1 MKADEPRSP
10 TKHVLE
16 HAVPT
21 VIHHPEE
28 DMNKLRRWITH
39 AQENPV
45 KFWGIVGAFALGL
58 LALSLIGSG
67 FSFGKAAKNEAWTEL
82 ESAKTAAERV
92 EIANTFPNTPA
103 SRWALLQAATE
114 YYNQGFAEL
123 PSNKDLA
130 LPTLKKALD
139 LFQKVSESAE
149 PDTIQ
154 ARAAALGVA
163 RTLEARNELEKAIKQ
178 YEKVVATKGWSTT
191 EEGKIAERQI
201 RLLKTPEAV
210 AFYKEL
216 YAYKAVTAEI
226 PAGGSTDLSFPLN
239 SLVPLPGAS
248 IPGMVPG
255 APPIPFN
262 LPALPTIPL
271 ATDKGVEPNPAL
283 VPPPPP
289 ASPTPKAELPADPF
303 VPKAKAKDE
312 PKSVEPKPEN
322 KPTESKPES
331 KTGFPSEIFAPDAK
345 K

>member
-21 VIHHPEE
+21 VIHHPED
-28 DMNKLRRWITH
+28 DMNQLRRWIFH

-45 KFWGIVGAFALGL
+45 KFWGIIGAFTVVL
-58 LALSLIGSG
+58 LILSIVGSG
-67 FSFGKAAKNEAWTEL
+67 FSFGKAARSEAWTEL

-92 EIANTFPNTPA
+92 EVANSFPDTPA

-139 LFQKVSESAE
+139 LFQKVSEAAE
-149 PDTIQ
+149 PDSIQ
-154 ARAAALGVA
+154 ARAAMLGVA
-163 RTLEARNELEKAIKQ
+163 RTLEARGDLEKAIKQ
-178 YEKVVATKGWSTT
+178 YEKVVATKGWAST
-191 EEGKIAERQI
+191 EEGKLAERQI

-216 YAYKAVTAEI
+216 YAFKPVTAEI
-226 PAGGSTDLSFPLN
+226 PGGGSTKLDFPLN
-239 SLVPLPGAS
+239 SFAPPPGGS
-248 IPGMVPG
+248 MPGTVPG

-262 LPALPTIPL
+262 LPSLPTPPP
-271 ATDKGVEPNPAL
+271 ATEKGVEPNP
-283 VPPPPP
+283 VDVPPPP
-289 ASPTPKAELPADPF
+289 ASPIPKAGELPPDPF
-303 VPKAKAKDE
+303 LPKAKPAE
-312 PKSVEPKPEN
+312 PK
-322 KPTESKPES
+322 
-331 KTGFPSEIFAPDAK
+331 TGLPSDIFVPDAK